1 MAEGSQQQQQ
11 QQQQQLNPLQS
22 LALAVDRIRRVQNHV
37 ELNQPGQRQIIVM
50 LREAGDL
57 VWGEIERVQQAQQ
70 QQQQQQAQQQQ

>member
-1 MAEGSQQQQQ
+1 MAEGNQQQ

-37 ELNQPGQRQIIVM
+37 ELNQPGQRQVIVM

-57 VWGEIERVQQAQQ
+57 VWGEIERVQQE
-70 QQQQQQAQQQQ
+70 QQQQQAQQQQ